1 MFINSEELT
10 YFQISE
16 VLRLNPKTQFK
27 ITLTIEVCIEIY
39 DHCNLCSHL
48 RVRYVVSIGNTVV
61 LSVFYPTDCQ
71 ISQFVVRVNHFG
83 STSDG

>member
-16 VLRLNPKTQFK
+16 VLHLNPKTQFK

-48 RVRYVVSIGNTVV
+48 RVRYVGSIEYSVV
-61 LSVFYPTDCQ
+61 LSGFYPTDCHITPFEVR
-71 ISQFVVRVNHFG
+71 ISCFFYN
-83 STSDG
+83 S

>member
-39 DHCNLCSHL
+39 DHCNICSHL
-48 RVRYVVSIGNTVV
+48 RVRYVGSIEYSVV
-61 LSVFYPTDCQ
+61 LSGFYPTDCQ
-71 ISQFVVRVNHFG
+71 IILFEVRVNYF
-83 STSDG
+83 SSNSDG